1 MDYWDS
7 NVSFTTHPKEHRFFN
22 ISRELLHLMAGD
34 VALQLHEAEQNRR
47 KRLLCC
53 HWYPAKYHG
62 YED

>member
-47 KRLLCC
+47 KRLLCY
-53 HWYPAKYHG
+53 HWYPAK
-62 YED
+62 